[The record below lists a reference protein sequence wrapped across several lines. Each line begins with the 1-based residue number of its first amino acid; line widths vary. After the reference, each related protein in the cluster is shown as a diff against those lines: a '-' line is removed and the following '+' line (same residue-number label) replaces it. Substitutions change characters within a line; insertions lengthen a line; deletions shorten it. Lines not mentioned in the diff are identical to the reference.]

1 MGQRFGNYVL
11 QEIIGEGGVARVYN
25 AVRAGAMG
33 FRKPVAIK
41 QILPHVAQNA
51 QVVQSLINE
60 ARVGSYL
67 EHRNVAEVHEF
78 DQVGETWYMAM
89 ELVRGLTI
97 GQMLARSQPRGVLP
111 PHLVVEIG
119 VQVCDGLYYAHEVCD
134 ELGRPLQLIHRDLK
148 PSNVMVT
155 YGGIAKI
162 MDFGI
167 AKATS
172 NLFLTSHGQT
182 KGTPA
187 YMSPEQVQGDTL
199 DSRSDQFS
207 LASLLA
213 EALTGDRV
221 FSGKKMRET
230 MYLVL
235 AADMTEALAR
245 IDDIAPELG
254 PILARAWQ
262 RQPGDRYT
270 SAAEMAVD
278 LRKALT
284 GMSGEEQLGPWVQH
298 LHLHGAQST
307 DPDDPVTLPE
317 GAFEPITRIVDRE

>member
-41 QILPHVAQNA
+41 QILPHIAQDE

-67 EHRNVAEVHEF
+67 EHRNIAEVHEF
-78 DQVGETWYMAM
+78 DQVDDTWFMVM

-97 GQMLARSQPRGVLP
+97 GQMLARSQPRGGLP
-111 PHLVVEIG
+111 PHLVTEIG
-119 VQVCDGLYYAHEVCD
+119 IQVCDGLFYAHAACD

-187 YMSPEQVQGDTL
+187 YMSPEQVQGETL

-213 EALTGDRV
+213 EAITGDRV

-245 IDDIAPELG
+245 IRDLAPLLV
-254 PILARAWQ
+254 PVLARAWQ
-262 RQPGDRYT
+262 RVPGDRYPT
-270 SAAEMAVD
+270 AAEMAVD
-278 LRKALT
+278 LRKAFR
-284 GMSGEEQLGPWVQH
+284 GMSGDEQLGPWVQH
-298 LHLHGAQST
+298 LHLHGGQPSA
-307 DPDDPVTLPE
+307 PDDPVTLPE
-317 GAFEPITRIVDRE
+317 GAFEPITRIIDPK

>member
-25 AVRAGAMG
+25 AVRSGAMG

-41 QILPHVAQNA
+41 QILPHVAQNE

-67 EHRNVAEVHEF
+67 EHRNIAEVHEF

-89 ELVRGLTI
+89 ELVRGLTV
-97 GQMLARSQPRGVLP
+97 GQMLARSQPRSGLP
-111 PHLVVEIG
+111 PHLVTEIG
-119 VQVCDGLYYAHEVCD
+119 VQVCDGLFYAHAACD
-134 ELGRPLQLIHRDLK
+134 ELQRPLKLIHRDLK

-199 DSRSDQFS
+199 NSRSDQFS

-245 IDDIAPELG
+245 IRGIAPDLV

-262 RQPGDRYT
+262 RDPADRYPT
-270 SAAEMAVD
+270 AAEMAVD
-278 LRKALT
+278 LRKVLA
-284 GMSGEEQLGPWVQH
+284 GMSGDEQLGPWVQH
-298 LHLHGAQST
+298 LHLHGAQPG
-307 DPDDPVTLPE
+307 DPDEPVTLPE
-317 GAFEPITRIVDRE
+317 GAFEPITRIIDPK